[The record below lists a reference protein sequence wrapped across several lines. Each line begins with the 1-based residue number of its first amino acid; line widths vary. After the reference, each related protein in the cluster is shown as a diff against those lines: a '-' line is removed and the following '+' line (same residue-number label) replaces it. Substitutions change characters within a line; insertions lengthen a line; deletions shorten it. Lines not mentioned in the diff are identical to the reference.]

1 MARAPN
7 PQLGWERKQ
16 TIGDRVVDAGIRVLL
31 GAIKL
36 LPYATRV
43 RFCGWFIERIFAP
56 LAGHQARSRENLAMI
71 FPDMDAAERRR
82 IARASANNVGRTL
95 IENYSLPGLK
105 GQVAR
110 SVATGEGLGVL
121 ARAHAEG
128 RPVILATGHFGN
140 YEAPRIHLR
149 SLGYEVGGIYRPMN
163 NASFN
168 DHYVKNMQAIGGPV
182 VPRGVGGT
190 RALMKAVK
198 SGTFMVMLFDQ
209 YMREGIWLDFLGRPS
224 LTMVGPAEIALKY
237 GAELVPFYGIRRD
250 DGLTFEMVFESP
262 VPPSDAET
270 MSAELNDR
278 LSAQIRARPEQ
289 WFWFHRRWKVRRQR
303 SRRTASTGPA
313 PSS

>member
-7 PQLGWERKQ
+7 PQLGWERRQ
-16 TIGDRVVDAGIRVLL
+16 TIGDRVVDAGIRGIL

-36 LPYATRV
+36 MPYGPRV
-43 RFCGWFIERIFAP
+43 RFCGWFIERVFAP
-56 LAGHQARSRENLAMI
+56 LAGHQRRSLKHLGMV
-71 FPDMDAAERRR
+71 FPDMPDAERHRV
-82 IARASANNVGRTL
+82 ARASANNVGRTL
-95 IENYSLPGLK
+95 IENYSLPGLMA
-105 GQVAR
+105 QVQKSSA
-110 SVATGEGLGVL
+110 SGPGLAAL
-121 ARAHAEG
+121 RRAQDQG

-149 SLGYEVGGIYRPMN
+149 GLGYEVGGIYRPMN

-168 DHYVKNMQAIGGPV
+168 DHYVRNMEAIGGPV

-237 GAELVPFYGIRRD
+237 GAELVPFYGIRRE
-250 DGLTFEMVFESP
+250 DGLTFDMVFEDP

-313 PSS
+313 PSA